1 MGDGLDIFFDDRR
14 DCDEF
19 KSRLKGIFCRYTP
32 RAVDKPEFRK
42 SAVMMLLL
50 NRDNQACV
58 LLTKRTSTV
67 SSHKGQ
73 MSFPGGGYDDE
84 DRDLMQTALRET
96 REEVGIAPQ
105 DIELAGRFDDFISI
119 AGFHVVCYVGF
130 IPHPYEYVIN
140 RDEIDDYV
148 EVPLSLFRDER
159 YDRVEVVEFEGNS
172 YSVYYYS
179 YNGFIIWGMTAR
191 ILTDFARKILKPGR
205 REG

>member
-1 MGDGLDIFFDDRR
+1 MGDGLDIFFDDTR
-14 DCDEF
+14 DFDEF
-19 KSRLKGIFCRYTP
+19 KIRLKSIFSNYTP

-84 DRDLMQTALRET
+84 DLDLMQTALRET
-96 REEVGIAPQ
+96 REEVGIAPE
-105 DIELAGRFDDFISI
+105 DIEPAGRFDDFISI
-119 AGFHVVCYVGF
+119 AGFHVACYIGF
-130 IPHPYEYVIN
+130 IPHPYEYSIN

-159 YDRVEVVEFEGNS
+159 YDRVETVEFEGNS

-191 ILTDFARKILKPGR
+191 ILTDFARKVLKYGE